1 MTRQLVSEIVPWIGY
16 FAAASGV
23 AMFAMATMIPL
34 RITGLVHNVAS
45 IAFGLL
51 AGVYPT
57 VVQHTILLPLN
68 SWRLYQMMR
77 LIRSVKEAVAGDHS
91 MEWIKPFTTRRHFTA
106 GDVLVEKG
114 TDADR
119 MYFLVSGKLFIP
131 EIAAELLPG
140 VIVGELGMLSPDAKR
155 TRTIVCAEDCGVLEL
170 TYERIEELYYQNP
183 TFGFYFLRLSSERL
197 FDNIARLE
205 RELAESRAEVARLSR
220 QAAE

>member
-1 MTRQLVSEIVPWIGY
+1 MTTSVIEWIGY

-45 IAFGLL
+45 ITFGLL

-68 SWRLYQMMR
+68 AWRLYQMTR
-77 LIRSVKEAVAGDHS
+77 LIKNVKAAVAGDHS
-91 MEWIKPFTTRRHFTA
+91 MDWIRPFTTKRSFKA
-106 GDVLVEKG
+106 GETLVEKG
-114 TDADR
+114 AKADR
-119 MYFLVSGKLFIP
+119 MYFLVRGKLTIP
-131 EIAAELLPG
+131 EIGAELKPG
-140 VIVGELGMLSPDAKR
+140 VVVGELGMLSPDAKR
-155 TRTIVCAEDCGVLEL
+155 TRTIICAEDCELLEL
-170 TYERIEELYYQNP
+170 SYQRIEELYYQNP
-183 TFGFYFLRLSSERL
+183 TFGFYFLRLASDRL

-205 RELAESRAEVARLSR
+205 SELTEARAEIARLTSL